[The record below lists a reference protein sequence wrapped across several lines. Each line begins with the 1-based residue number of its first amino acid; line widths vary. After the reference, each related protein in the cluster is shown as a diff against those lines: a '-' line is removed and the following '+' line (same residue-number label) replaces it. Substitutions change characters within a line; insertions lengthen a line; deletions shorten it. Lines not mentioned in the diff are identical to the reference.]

1 MDVSIG
7 ARIKAARTAAGMT
20 QMDVARRTDLSLQAV
35 GDIERGIVRDPHISS
50 LRQIAYALGV
60 SVEMLVNEEMAVP
73 AFPLGDFEEHAA
85 PSEERTAQ
93 EWAWRQNARLHGM
106 DSETWDDYLRAHDTV
121 EELGETWKEIYDE
134 SGMLHAALSAD
145 KWQRPQEQERR
156 RKLAQ
161 GLREL
166 RMGRYANLQARAM
179 LLHDQALVDEIFAA
193 MSEEANA

>member
-1 MDVSIG
+1 MSTALGERLHGIRKARGLSQEAVARRATIG
-7 ARIKAARTAAGMT
+7 LKAYGDLERGRTSDPHYST
-20 QMDVARRTDLSLQAV
+20 LEDVAR
-35 GDIERGIVRDPHISS
+35 
-50 LRQIAYALGV
+50 ALGTTV
-60 SVEMLVNEEMAVP
+60 AELV
-73 AFPLGDFEEHAA
+73 
-85 PSEERTAQ
+85 SEEPVAPLAEERASQ
-93 EWAWRQNARLHGM
+93 EWARHQGARLHGM

-134 SGMLHAALSAD
+134 SGMLHAALRAD
-145 KWQRPQEQERR
+145 KWQRPQERERR

-179 LLHDQALVDEIFAA
+179 LLHAQALVDEIFAA

>member
-7 ARIKAARTAAGMT
+7 ARIKAARTAAAMT

-145 KWQRPQEQERR
+145 KWQRPQERERR

-179 LLHDQALVDEIFAA
+179 LLHAQALVDEIFAA